1 MCAAGAVCVDGVCRS
16 PCATPTDCRRFDE
29 QLTFCVEGLC
39 YTTNEAT
46 SDCTAASDCRAGQ
59 NCIDGVCR

>member
-46 SDCTAASDCRAGQ
+46 SDCSAASDCRAGQ